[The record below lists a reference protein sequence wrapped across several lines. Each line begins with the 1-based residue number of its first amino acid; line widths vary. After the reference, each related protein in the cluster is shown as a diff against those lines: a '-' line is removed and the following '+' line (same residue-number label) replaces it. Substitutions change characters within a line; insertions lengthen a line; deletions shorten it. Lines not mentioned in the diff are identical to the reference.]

1 MVTLI
6 ITDGNQLRMLNKNT
20 LVVGKNPNLIYRM
33 SAPKDWER
41 DSAFKIKLH
50 RL

>member
-6 ITDGNQLRMLNKNT
+6 ITDGNQLRMLNKDA

-33 SAPKDWER
+33 SAPEEWER

-50 RL
+50 